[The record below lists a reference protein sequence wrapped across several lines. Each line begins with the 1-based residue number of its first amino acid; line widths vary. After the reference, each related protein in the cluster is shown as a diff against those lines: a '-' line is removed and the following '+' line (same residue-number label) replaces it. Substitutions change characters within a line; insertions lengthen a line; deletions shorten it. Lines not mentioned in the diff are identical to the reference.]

1 MTVTNY
7 RLKVLVKI
15 KELCESSGTGF
26 VTPKTLS
33 EEMKEPKGNIV
44 MQLLRM
50 EEIGWLENPHH
61 GCYRL
66 SEEGRKILK
75 NAIGE

>member
-7 RLKVLVKI
+7 RLKVLAKV
-15 KELCESSGTGF
+15 KELCKTSGTGF

-44 MQLLRM
+44 VMLLRL
-50 EEIGWLENPHH
+50 EKIGWLEDPYH

-66 SEEGRKILK
+66 STEGERILEEAEG
-75 NAIGE
+75 